1 MASIVQQSLEI
12 PAALANLYQ
21 ELAISPVMLLKNYA
35 LTQIYT
41 ILQKYEVENR
51 FFESKYSCKFVEFKN
66 KIEAMENEEDFE
78 WEDDL
83 MDWEFA
89 VENLNLWQQRAAE
102 VEHA

>member
-1 MASIVQQSLEI
+1 MASSAQQSLNI
-12 PAALANLYQ
+12 PTVLANLYQ

-35 LTQIYT
+35 LTQIYAM
-41 ILQKYEVENR
+41 LQKYEVENR
-51 FFESKYSCKFVEFKN
+51 GFESKYNCKFVEFKH

-83 MDWEFA
+83 MDWEFV
-89 VENLNLWQQRAAE
+89 VENLNVWQQRAAE